1 MQAAQLCYYGEQEE
15 ADEEAGEEKVLQVL

>member
-1 MQAAQLCYYGEQEE
+1 MQAAQLCHYGEQEE